1 MKDFHEKGNI
11 IALYNEDNLEIVK
24 RFGYPTMDASGKVT
38 NFIEKPEN
46 PTTTLHST
54 LIYLIK
60 NGSLGH
66 VKTVIES
73 GKADRAG
80 DFIAYLCQKEDVYG
94 VALEGKWFDIGTM
107 DTLKKAEDWVT
118 LETR

>member
-1 MKDFHEKGNI
+1 M
-11 IALYNEDNLEIVK
+11 K
-24 RFGYPTMDASGKVT
+24 RFGYPTLDDAGKVVS
-38 NFIEKPEN
+38 FIEKPEN
-46 PTTTLHST
+46 PTTTMHST

-60 NGSLGH
+60 NAELAH

-73 GKADRAG
+73 GKADLAG
-80 DFIAYLCQKEDVYG
+80 DLIAYLCQKEDVYG

-107 DTLKKAEDWVT
+107 DILKKVEDWVT